1 MAKRKVQAKKVEEIE
16 VVEAVEV
23 VVVEE
28 TIVEPTIEDYKS
40 DLRQVQDL
48 LNSKPSQNFRRQ
60 LLRTQT
66 ELQDKIKNL

>member
-16 VVEAVEV
+16 VVEAIEV
-23 VVVEE
+23 IVEE

-66 ELQDKIKNL
+66 ELQDKIKSL